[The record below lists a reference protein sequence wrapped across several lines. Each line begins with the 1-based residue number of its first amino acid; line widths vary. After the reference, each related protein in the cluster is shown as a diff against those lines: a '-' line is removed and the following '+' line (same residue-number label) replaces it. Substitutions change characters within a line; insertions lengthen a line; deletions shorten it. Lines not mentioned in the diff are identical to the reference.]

1 MTKQTDGIV
10 LCSLNCFLSPFF
22 LLSMV
27 HAHLSLPVIIRR
39 PFMLLLFSPLSLLIQ
54 RKISFPAIHAIAP
67 LLYYTPSGESD
78 LDVGDLAIAQSE
90 STMMV
95 LLSNSPPKNELE
107 HSPIDH
113 LYIQQEWLAFINRG
127 AWMNI

>member
-1 MTKQTDGIV
+1 
-10 LCSLNCFLSPFF
+10 
-22 LLSMV
+22 MV
-27 HAHLSLPVIIRR
+27 HAHLSLPVFIRR
-39 PFMLLLFSPLSLLIQ
+39 PLMLLLFSPLSLVTK
-54 RKISFPAIHAIAP
+54 RKISFPAMHTIAP
-67 LLYYTPSGESD
+67 LLYSTPFGEVD

-113 LYIQQEWLAFINRG
+113 LSLSAGMVSIHKKG
-127 AWMNI
+127 VPG